1 MSDFSEQIQ
10 RQVEE
15 AQQRAAAARAFAE
28 RTESLTASGHSPRGE
43 VEVAVDRAGR
53 LVNIVFSSRALEEV
67 SADAL
72 RTQVLQA
79 TAKAQA
85 RVHAAAI
92 GLAEDAFGRDSAT
105 TAMFREQFPGP
116 SLGGGS
122 DGDEFKGD
130 SRSGLLG

>member
-85 RVHAAAI
+85 RVQAAAI
-92 GLAEDAFGRDSAT
+92 ELAEDAFGWDSAT

-116 SLGGGS
+116 SLGGGG
-122 DGDEFKGD
+122 GDEFKGD
-130 SRSGLLG
+130 SRGGLLG